1 MSNGPTKPVVREEFQ
16 SCDFETI
23 AEMIDFANRPFMAK
37 LSRDVLEPLYLTYV
51 KIREENFFP
60 STGPTRSQLRWI
72 RTHVREYLYGA
83 LCEDQRIPT
92 PRPSWIRSVMAA
104 ETIHGFEGDED
115 PLLRTVL
122 RGKLASLLVYAD
134 LLRQRHYARLVE
146 PAGVPSEDTSA
157 PGSRMAAFPCNA
169 VRTVDQLIQIPDILF
184 AYLRVFQASTVEAIE
199 YMDSKDAHLSYVTD
213 HLRPYAAVINACIPS
228 TVRRPSEMPE
238 GRAQELAPYIVTFIE
253 HCALLH
259 GIALGYARSSG
270 ESPFL
275 DSRVRWC
282 FVLMDKFDMLS
293 GRPNYG
299 FSSATRSVFLGRA
312 SSASSLS
319 LAGRVDGSA
328 FDVPLSGEYLS
339 LPAVP
344 PWTEEDIGRL
354 RAEEESYAW
363 RLSATDLTAL
373 WIIRVRFLAAQLH
386 HITTIARESETPPRT
401 VDFIRSGIRE
411 LAKNMVDLGRASVEY
426 GMDRGTRNDARFFVP
441 GEATALFAMIERFID
456 SYGYLEDDLTPNR
469 GGVVRPS
476 WKREWYALRGTLK
489 AHQVAMLRATH
500 VEKRK
505 FGDNLR
511 RYNLDADPGRWYD
524 FPNPTLALVPTRPNT
539 S

>member
-83 LCEDQRIPT
+83 AKLADMLICIASCARTSASQLLD
-92 PRPSWIRSVMAA
+92 RPGFAQLWAA

-157 PGSRMAAFPCNA
+157 PGSRSNPIDVSIEDGRARGGINRRDFD
-169 VRTVDQLIQIPDILF
+169 VVLSKSFLIQIPDILF

-363 RLSATDLTAL
+363 SAEEMLLQD
-373 WIIRVRFLAAQLH
+373 H
-386 HITTIARESETPPRT
+386 
-401 VDFIRSGIRE
+401 
-411 LAKNMVDLGRASVEY
+411 
-426 GMDRGTRNDARFFVP
+426 
-441 GEATALFAMIERFID
+441 ID
-456 SYGYLEDDLTPNR
+456 S
-469 GGVVRPS
+469 S
-476 WKREWYALRGTLK
+476 KRVDISIAK
-489 AHQVAMLRATH
+489 AVAEHEAGHAPHASGRFQV
-500 VEKRK
+500 
-505 FGDNLR
+505 
-511 RYNLDADPGRWYD
+511 
-524 FPNPTLALVPTRPNT
+524 
-539 S
+539 